1 VCDDC
6 LFDVIF
12 AYAGTIFLSA
22 FLLFAVQPMIGKMI
36 LPWFGG
42 SAAVWNTCLLFF
54 QAALLAGY
62 LYAHLST
69 RYLKPKQR
77 AILHAALIVFSLAVL
92 PIIPAPHWKPL
103 HPGDPSGRILL
114 LLAATIGLPY
124 MLLAATSPL
133 LQAWYVSLK
142 PGAIPYRLFA
152 LSNFG
157 SFLALF
163 SFPILAEPLLATHT
177 QAYSWSAMYVVFVFL
192 CAFSAWIAFRGGKE
206 STATESRTAQT
217 AAADTPSSGSSRPW
231 QVSLLWVVLPA
242 CASGLL
248 LAITNHLTQNVAPI
262 PLLWVIPLGIYLL
275 TFILCFEREGLYR
288 RAVFL
293 PLLAA
298 GTGVSAFAI
307 YYDEGNPDIRWAIPA
322 FIVTLFVCCMVCH
335 GELVRLKPEP
345 RHLTSFYLM
354 ISLGGALGGLF
365 VAVGAPHW
373 FESYF
378 ELDLL
383 LVVCSVLASLVLWI
397 APGELPDPSKNKA
410 AIVAA
415 AVLWLGAAGFL
426 GYHARQQKWDLSL
439 LIVVALISA
448 AVWIAP
454 LWGGAVQL
462 RIARLA
468 MAVFTVTLVAYLSYV
483 KLVDDRRY
491 VVSARNYYGVLR
503 VIEVKESPGTAGTR
517 TLVHGNI
524 EHGIQLTRQTLRRTP
539 TSYYGP
545 DSGIG
550 RAIRYFQQRSPVRV
564 GIVGLGAGVTASYCR
579 AGDYFRFYDINPLVL
594 NLATT
599 WFTFFND
606 CPGDHQVLLGDARL
620 TMEQQPSQQYDVLA
634 VDAFTG
640 DAIPVHLLTHEA
652 FAVYLRH
659 LKPGGILAVHVSNRY
674 LNLVPV
680 VARHAVDYDKIAMQ
694 VSDDGESE
702 DYYSSSDWI
711 LVSADRSL
719 FDDALFKTATL
730 AKTRPGLRPWTDDY
744 SNLIQILIFPQ

>member
-1 VCDDC
+1 MI
-6 LFDVIF
+6 L

-77 AILHAALIVFSLAVL
+77 AILHAALIVVSLALL
-92 PIIPAPHWKPL
+92 PVVPASHWKPL

-124 MLLAATSPL
+124 TLLAATSPL

-163 SFPILAEPLLATHT
+163 SFPVLAEPLLTTHA
-177 QAYSWSAMYVVFVFL
+177 QAYSWSAMYGVFVLL
-192 CAFSAWIAFRGGKE
+192 CSLAAWMAFRAGKE
-206 STATESRTAQT
+206 PAGPEFASAEP
-217 AAADTPSSGSSRPW
+217 AAAPPW
-231 QVSLLWVVLPA
+231 QVYLLWIILPG
-242 CASGLL
+242 CASALL

-275 TFILCFEREGLYR
+275 SFILCFERERLYSR
-288 RAVFL
+288 TVFL

-298 GTGVSAFAI
+298 GLGISAFAI
-307 YYDEGNPDIRWAIPA
+307 YYDQGNPDIRWAIPA
-322 FIVTLFVCCMVCH
+322 FVATLFVCCMVCH
-335 GELVRLKPEP
+335 GELVRLKPDP

-373 FESYF
+373 FDSYF

-383 LVVCSVLASLVLWI
+383 LVVAGLLASLVLWM
-397 APGELPDPSKNKA
+397 APGELPSPAHRNIGRIA
-410 AIVAA
+410 AL
-415 AVLWLGAAGFL
+415 VLWLGAAGYL
-426 GYHARQQKWDLSL
+426 GYLARHEKWDLSL
-439 LIVVALISA
+439 LIFGALTGA

-454 LWGGAVQL
+454 FWSSAIQL
-462 RIARLA
+462 RITRIALP
-468 MAVFTVTLVAYLSYV
+468 VFTLALAAYLTYA
-483 KLVDDRRY
+483 KLDDDRRY
-491 VVSARNYYGVLR
+491 VVAVRNYYGVLR
-503 VIEVKESPGTAGTR
+503 VIDVKESPGTLGTR

-524 EHGIQLTRQTLRRTP
+524 EHGVQLTRQSLRRTP

-545 DSGIG
+545 DSGVG
-550 RAIRYFQQRSPVRV
+550 RAIHYFEQHSPVRV
-564 GIVGLGAGVTASYCR
+564 GVVGLGAGVTAAYCR
-579 AGDYFRFYDINPLVL
+579 AGDFFRFYDINPLVL
-594 NLATT
+594 NIATT

-634 VDAFTG
+634 IDAFTG
-640 DAIPVHLLTHEA
+640 DAIPVHLLTREA
-652 FAVYLRH
+652 VALYLRH

-680 VARHAVDYDKIAMQ
+680 VARHAADFGKVAMQ

-702 DYYSSSDWI
+702 DYFSSSDWI
-711 LVSADRSL
+711 LVSADRSV
-719 FDDALFKTATL
+719 FKDPLFKVAHP
-730 AKTRPGLRPWTDDY
+730 AKMQPGLRPWTDDY
-744 SNLIQILIFPQ
+744 SNLIQILILRK

>member
-1 VCDDC
+1 MI
-6 LFDVIF
+6 L

-62 LYAHLST
+62 LYAHVST

-77 AILHAALIVFSLAVL
+77 AILHAALIVVSLALL
-92 PIIPAPHWKPL
+92 PVVPASHWKPL

-114 LLAATIGLPY
+114 LLAVTIGLPY
-124 MLLAATSPL
+124 TLLAATSPL

-163 SFPILAEPLLATHT
+163 SFPVLAEPLLTTHV
-177 QAYSWSAMYVVFVFL
+177 QAYSWSAMYVVFVLL
-192 CAFSAWIAFRGGKE
+192 CSLAAWIAFRAGKE
-206 STATESRTAQT
+206 PAASQFATDESS
-217 AAADTPSSGSSRPW
+217 AAPPW
-231 QVSLLWVVLPA
+231 QIYLLWIILPG
-242 CASGLL
+242 CASALL

-275 TFILCFEREGLYR
+275 SFILCFERERLYS

-298 GTGVSAFAI
+298 GLGISAFAI
-307 YYDEGNPDIRWAIPA
+307 YYDQGNPDIRWAIPA
-322 FIVTLFVCCMVCH
+322 FVATLFVCCMVCH
-335 GELVRLKPEP
+335 GELVRLKPDP
-345 RHLTSFYLM
+345 RHLTNFYLM

-373 FESYF
+373 FDSYF

-383 LVVCSVLASLVLWI
+383 LVVSGLLASLVLWI
-397 APGELPDPSKNKA
+397 APGELPPPAHGRIARIA
-410 AIVAA
+410 ALM
-415 AVLWLGAAGFL
+415 LWLGAAGYL
-426 GYHARQQKWDLSL
+426 GYQARHEKWDLSL
-439 LIVVALISA
+439 LIFGALTGV

-454 LWGGAVQL
+454 FWSSAIQL
-462 RIARLA
+462 RIARVALP
-468 MAVFTVTLVAYLSYV
+468 VFTLALAAYLTYA
-483 KLVDDRRY
+483 KLDDDRRY
-491 VVSARNYYGVLR
+491 VVAVRNYYGVLR
-503 VIEVKESPGTAGTR
+503 VIDVKESPGTLGTR

-524 EHGIQLTRQTLRRTP
+524 EHGVQLTRQSLRRTP

-545 DSGIG
+545 DSGVG
-550 RAIRYFQQRSPVRV
+550 RAIHYFEQHSPVRV
-564 GIVGLGAGVTASYCR
+564 GVVGLGAGVTAAYCR
-579 AGDYFRFYDINPLVL
+579 AGDFFRFYDINPLVL

-634 VDAFTG
+634 IDAFTG
-640 DAIPVHLLTHEA
+640 DAIPVHLLTREA
-652 FAVYLRH
+652 VALYLRH

-674 LNLVPV
+674 LDLVPV
-680 VARHAVDYDKIAMQ
+680 VARHAADFGKAAMQ
-694 VSDDGESE
+694 VSDDGDSE
-702 DYYSSSDWI
+702 DYFSSSDWI
-711 LVSADRSL
+711 LVSADRSV
-719 FDDALFKTATL
+719 FKDPLFKVAHP
-730 AKTRPGLRPWTDDY
+730 AKMQPGLRPWTDDY
-744 SNLIQILIFPQ
+744 SNLIQILILRK

>member
-1 VCDDC
+1 MI
-6 LFDVIF
+6 L

-77 AILHAALIVFSLAVL
+77 AILHAALIVVSLALL
-92 PIIPAPHWKPL
+92 PVVPASHWKPL

-114 LLAATIGLPY
+114 LLTVTIGLPY
-124 MLLAATSPL
+124 TLLAATSPL

-142 PGAIPYRLFA
+142 PRAIPYRLFA

-163 SFPILAEPLLATHT
+163 SFPVLAEPLLTTHT
-177 QAYSWSAMYVVFVFL
+177 QAYSWSAMYVVFVLL
-192 CAFSAWIAFRGGKE
+192 CSLAAWMAFRAGKE
-206 STATESRTAQT
+206 PVGPELASAEPS
-217 AAADTPSSGSSRPW
+217 AAPPW
-231 QVSLLWVVLPA
+231 QIYLLWIILPG
-242 CASGLL
+242 CASALL

-275 TFILCFEREGLYR
+275 SFILCFERERLYS

-298 GTGVSAFAI
+298 GLGISAFAI
-307 YYDEGNPDIRWAIPA
+307 YYDQGNPDIRWAIPA
-322 FIVTLFVCCMVCH
+322 FVATLFVCCMVCH
-335 GELVRLKPEP
+335 GELVRLKPDP

-373 FESYF
+373 FDSYF

-383 LVVCSVLASLVLWI
+383 LVVAGLLASLVLWI
-397 APGELPDPSKNKA
+397 APGELQPPA
-410 AIVAA
+410 HRHIARI
-415 AVLWLGAAGFL
+415 AVLMLWLGVAGYL
-426 GYHARQQKWDLSL
+426 GYQARHEKWDLSL
-439 LIVVALISA
+439 LISGALTGA

-454 LWGGAVQL
+454 FWSSTIQL
-462 RIARLA
+462 RITRTALP
-468 MAVFTVTLVAYLSYV
+468 VFTLALAAYLTYA
-483 KLVDDRRY
+483 KLDDDRRY
-491 VVSARNYYGVLR
+491 VVAVRNYYGVLR
-503 VIEVKESPGTAGTR
+503 VIDVKESPGMLGTR

-524 EHGIQLTRQTLRRTP
+524 EHGVQLTRQSLRRTP

-545 DSGIG
+545 DSGVG
-550 RAIRYFQQRSPVRV
+550 RAIHYFEQHSPVRV
-564 GIVGLGAGVTASYCR
+564 GVVGLGAGVTAAYCR
-579 AGDYFRFYDINPLVL
+579 AGDFFRFYDINPLVL

-606 CPGDHQVLLGDARL
+606 CPGDHEVLLGDARL

-634 VDAFTG
+634 IDAFTG
-640 DAIPVHLLTHEA
+640 DAIPVHLLTREA
-652 FAVYLRH
+652 VALYLRH

-674 LNLVPV
+674 LDLVPV
-680 VARHAVDYDKIAMQ
+680 VARHAADFGKVAMQ
-694 VSDDGESE
+694 VSDDGDSE
-702 DYYSSSDWI
+702 DYFSSSDWI
-711 LVSADRSL
+711 LVSADRSV
-719 FDDALFKTATL
+719 FKDSLFKVAHP
-730 AKTRPGLRPWTDDY
+730 AKMQPGLRPWTDDY
-744 SNLIQILIFPQ
+744 SNLIQILILRK

>member
-1 VCDDC
+1 MI
-6 LFDVIF
+6 L

-62 LYAHLST
+62 LYAHVST

-77 AILHAALIVFSLAVL
+77 AILHAALIVVSLALL
-92 PIIPAPHWKPL
+92 PVVPASHWKPL

-114 LLAATIGLPY
+114 LLAVTIGLPY
-124 MLLAATSPL
+124 TLLAATSPL

-163 SFPILAEPLLATHT
+163 SFPVLAEPLLTTHV
-177 QAYSWSAMYVVFVFL
+177 QAYSWSAMYVVFVLL
-192 CAFSAWIAFRGGKE
+192 CSLAAWIAFRAGKE
-206 STATESRTAQT
+206 PAASQFATDESS
-217 AAADTPSSGSSRPW
+217 AAPPW
-231 QVSLLWVVLPA
+231 QIYLLWIILPG
-242 CASGLL
+242 CASALL

-275 TFILCFEREGLYR
+275 SFILCFERERLYS

-298 GTGVSAFAI
+298 GLGISAFAI
-307 YYDEGNPDIRWAIPA
+307 YYDQGNPDIRWAIPA
-322 FIVTLFVCCMVCH
+322 FVATLFVCCMVCH
-335 GELVRLKPEP
+335 GELVRLKPDP
-345 RHLTSFYLM
+345 RHLTNFYLM

-373 FESYF
+373 FDSYF

-383 LVVCSVLASLVLWI
+383 LVVSGLLASLVLWI
-397 APGELPDPSKNKA
+397 APGELPPPAHGRIARIA
-410 AIVAA
+410 ALM
-415 AVLWLGAAGFL
+415 LWLGAAGYL
-426 GYHARQQKWDLSL
+426 GYQARHEKWDLSL
-439 LIVVALISA
+439 LIFGALTGV

-454 LWGGAVQL
+454 FWSSAIQL
-462 RIARLA
+462 RIARVALP
-468 MAVFTVTLVAYLSYV
+468 VFTLALAAYLTYA
-483 KLVDDRRY
+483 KLDDDRRY
-491 VVSARNYYGVLR
+491 VVAVRNYYGVLR
-503 VIEVKESPGTAGTR
+503 VIDVKESPGTLGTR

-524 EHGIQLTRQTLRRTP
+524 EHGVQLTRQSLRRTP

-545 DSGIG
+545 DSGVG
-550 RAIRYFQQRSPVRV
+550 RAIHYFEQHSPVRV
-564 GIVGLGAGVTASYCR
+564 GVVGLGAGVTAAYCR
-579 AGDYFRFYDINPLVL
+579 AGDFFRFYDINPLVL

-634 VDAFTG
+634 IDAFTG
-640 DAIPVHLLTHEA
+640 DAIPVHLLTREA
-652 FAVYLRH
+652 VALYLRH

-674 LNLVPV
+674 LDLVPV
-680 VARHAVDYDKIAMQ
+680 VARHAADFGKAAMQ
-694 VSDDGESE
+694 VSDDGDSE
-702 DYYSSSDWI
+702 DYFSSSDWI
-711 LVSADRSL
+711 LVSADRSV
-719 FDDALFKTATL
+719 FKDPLFKGCTS
-730 AKTRPGLRPWTDDY
+730 R
-744 SNLIQILIFPQ
+744 